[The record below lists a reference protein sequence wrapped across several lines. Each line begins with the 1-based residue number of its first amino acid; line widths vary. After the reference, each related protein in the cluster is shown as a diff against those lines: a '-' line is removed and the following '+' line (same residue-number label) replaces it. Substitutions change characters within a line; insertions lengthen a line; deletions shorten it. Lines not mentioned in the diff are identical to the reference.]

1 MSETKYGVNVGGK
14 VRVFVKEKEIKGK
27 NKKTYTVTDVWFN
40 VSELEEDGKTY
51 FNKSMNLIFKRGEE
65 LPLNN
70 TVIEFKGFPI
80 ITGSGQYRRIAIF
93 VQEWGHKL

>member
-51 FNKSMNLIFKRGEE
+51 FNKSMNLIFKRG
-65 LPLNN
+65 
-70 TVIEFKGFPI
+70 
-80 ITGSGQYRRIAIF
+80 
-93 VQEWGHKL
+93 

>member
-1 MSETKYGVNVGGK
+1 MSETKYGVNVGCK